1 MRTVPPRRLEQMDA
15 LRTRLQPRLASAR
28 WWSGAGEGNVA
39 CEERRQLLRMGHP
52 EAAGERSCATSG

>member
-1 MRTVPPRRLEQMDA
+1 MRTVPPRRLEQTDA
-15 LRTRLQPRLASAR
+15 LRTRLQPRFASGR
-28 WWSGAGEGNVA
+28 GGSGAGEGNVA